1 MKKPLVSV
9 IVLTFNHERFI
20 EPCLQGILNQDYEN
34 MEVIICDDFSEDNTW
49 EIIES
54 IEDERGRIRSV
65 RNKENLGPSKNFVSA
80 LKLCK
85 GDFIALCEGDDLWT
99 DSSKLSLQMDGMNAD
114 SSVSLVYA
122 DYSKIDDSGKEIADM
137 VLEEQPERFELKDML
152 SKHGP
157 ATNSI
162 VIRKSAFPKKFPST
176 FFEVLN
182 PDVFIIGFGLH
193 SGRTHYIS
201 RVLSAHREHN
211 LGIWTSLDRFER
223 GLIGY
228 STLVKF
234 YRAVGDRQLE
244 KEALQLF
251 ERQVILAREKDREV
265 FQQFFDELPIRRR
278 WALGLKWAYSNIKDF
293 ES

>member
-1 MKKPLVSV
+1 MSEPLVSV
-9 IVLTFNHERFI
+9 IVLTYNHERFI
-20 EPCLQGILNQDYEN
+20 KSCLEGILNQDYEN
-34 MEVIICDDFSEDNTW
+34 LELIVCDDFSEDKTW

-54 IEDERGRIRSV
+54 IDYEKGRIRSF
-65 RNKENLGPSKNFVSA
+65 RNKENLGPSKNFVFA
-80 LKLCK
+80 LEQCK

-99 DSSKLSLQMDGMNAD
+99 NSSKLTLQMEGMNAD

-122 DYSKIDDSGKEIADM
+122 DYSKIDDSGKEIAVK
-137 VLEEQPERFELKDML
+137 VLEEQPAKFELKDML

-182 PDVFIIGFGLH
+182 PDVFIIGFGLY
-193 SGRTHYIS
+193 SGRPHYVNK
-201 RVLSAHREHN
+201 VLSAHREHDA
-211 LGIWTSLDRFER
+211 GIWTSLDRFER
-223 GLIGY
+223 GLIRY

-234 YRAVGDRQLE
+234 YQAIGDRQLE

-265 FQQFFDELPIRRR
+265 FQQFFDELPISRR
-278 WALGLKWAYSNIKDF
+278 WALGLKWAYANIKG
-293 ES
+293 

>member
-1 MKKPLVSV
+1 MSKPLVSV
-9 IVLTFNHERFI
+9 IVLTYNHERFI
-20 EPCLQGILNQDYEN
+20 KSCLEGILNQDYEN
-34 MEVIICDDFSEDNTW
+34 IEVIVCDDFSEDKTW

-54 IEDERGRIRSV
+54 IDDEKGRVRSF
-65 RNKENLGPSKNFVSA
+65 RNKENLGPSKNFVCA
-80 LKLCK
+80 LELCK

-99 DSSKLSLQMDGMNAD
+99 DYSKLTLQMEGMNAD

-122 DYSKIDDSGKEIADM
+122 DYSKIDDSGKEIAEK

-162 VIRKSAFPKKFPST
+162 VIRKSAFLKKFPNT

-193 SGRTHYIS
+193 SGKPHYINK
-201 RVLSAHREHN
+201 VLSAHREHDA
-211 LGIWTSLDRFER
+211 GIWTSLDRFER
-223 GLIGY
+223 GLIRY

-234 YRAVGDRQLE
+234 YQAIGDRHLE

-265 FQQFFDELPIRRR
+265 FQQFFDELPISRR
-278 WALGLKWAYSNIKDF
+278 WALGLKWAYANIKN
-293 ES
+293 